1 MKRIL
6 FICTGNI
13 CRSPMAEALLRHML
27 QKAGLD
33 GFEVFSR
40 GVAADD
46 GRLMSPEAREAL
58 RAEGIDGSQHRA
70 ASLTMADLERADLIF
85 VMEERHWDIVKSQ
98 FSANYVRKT
107 HLLKEYAGDG
117 APGDRDIADPYGGSP
132 ADYEAC
138 KREIQDSLLGLFAKL
153 KEPGNSL

>member
-27 QKAGLD
+27 QKAGMD
-33 GFEVFSR
+33 GFEIFSR

-46 GRLMSPEAREAL
+46 GRPMTIEAQDVL
-58 RAEGIDGSQHRA
+58 RAEGIDGTKHRA
-70 ASLTMADLERADLIF
+70 ASLTIADLERADIIF
-85 VMEERHWDIVKSQ
+85 VMEERHWDILKSH

-107 HLLKEYAGDG
+107 HLLKEYAGG
-117 APGDRDIADPYGGSP
+117 GTPGNRDIADPFGGSH
-132 ADYEAC
+132 ADYKKC
-138 KREIQDSLLGLFAKL
+138 KMEIQDSLLGLFPKL
-153 KEPGNSL
+153 KEL